1 MHKEKNVANEEK
13 RMSDE
18 NFSIKEYLIALKK
31 DMNDQFASMND
42 RFASM
47 NNQFASMND
56 RFDKQDTKITEVTK
70 IAHDTDKRL
79 AVMEGVSKNNRWII
93 GIIVGVPAIITAILT
108 IVSFLRN

>member
-1 MHKEKNVANEEK
+1 MFMEKTMHKEKNVANEEK

-31 DMNDQFASMND
+31 DMNARFDSMDN
-42 RFASM
+42 
-47 NNQFASMND
+47 
-56 RFDKQDTKITEVTK
+56 RFDKQDTKITEITK

-79 AVMEGVSKNNRWII
+79 SVMEGVSKNTRWII

>member
-1 MHKEKNVANEEK
+1 MFMEKTIRKEKNVATEEK

-31 DMNDQFASMND
+31 DMNDRFDSMDN

-47 NNQFASMND
+47 NN
-56 RFDKQDTKITEVTK
+56 RLDKQDTKITEVTK

-79 AVMEGVSKNNRWII
+79 AVMEGVSRNTRWII